1 MAMLELCPAGCGLCF
16 WLAGVSWSYGLAG
29 PGLLETMLWQALFW

>member
-29 PGLLETMLWQALFW
+29 PGFLETMLRQALFS

>member
-16 WLAGVSWSYGLAG
+16 WQALASWSFGLAG
-29 PGLLETMLWQALFW
+29 PGFLETMLWQAPFW